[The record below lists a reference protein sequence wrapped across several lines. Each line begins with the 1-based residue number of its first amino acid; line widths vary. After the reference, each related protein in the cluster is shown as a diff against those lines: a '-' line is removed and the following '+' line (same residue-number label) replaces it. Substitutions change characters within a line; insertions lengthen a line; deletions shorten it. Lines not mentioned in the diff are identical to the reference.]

1 MRRAAYALL
10 LRARTGHEEFALD
23 GYRRAQRA
31 EPGAARESQALDLFQ
46 LLGRRI
52 APDLNIDR
60 HLAERRR
67 GCLGDH
73 MAACIKLGAC
83 DRLEGVVCDAKLSR
97 VEGKHR
103 RVAADRAGE
112 QKFKRRWCAILSAHM
127 GGLAD
132 EEFVP
137 ALLALDQF
145 VELADRGHLYFDKTL
160 RSLRCL
166 FFRMR
171 AIAALAGLGDLL
183 QLRKAIADFGH
194 GWILK
199 RERNRPSLSLALVRL
214 H

>member
-10 LRARTGHEEFALD
+10 LRARTDHDEFALD
-23 GYRRAQRA
+23 SHRGAQRA

-67 GCLGDH
+67 GRVGDH

-137 ALLALDQF
+137 ALLALD
-145 VELADRGHLYFDKTL
+145 
-160 RSLRCL
+160 
-166 FFRMR
+166 
-171 AIAALAGLGDLL
+171 
-183 QLRKAIADFGH
+183 
-194 GWILK
+194 
-199 RERNRPSLSLALVRL
+199 NSLSWPIEVTFTSSPVKKPV
-214 H
+214 